1 MTNHSYFP
9 AGWLFVEALE
19 TSPVNELA
27 VTLKGH
33 DLVSTLLRFSLT
45 TILTALGNPITV
57 TQFKALSGYAMGV
70 QVGYWKE
77 DGSDVSIDAY
87 AILSAVNAID
97 PKTYPEP
104 NSDAPVNVPA
114 LKACEFRPVYLVN
127 YREDQT
133 DSLTDSPVKWAYVDY
148 GMKP

>member
-1 MTNHSYFP
+1 MANRSYFP

-45 TILTALGNPITV
+45 TILGALGNPMTV
-57 TQFKALSGYAMGV
+57 TQFKALSGYAIGV
-70 QVGYWKE
+70 QVDYWKE
-77 DGSDVSIDAY
+77 DGSDIDVDAY
-87 AILSAVNAID
+87 AVLMALNAID
-97 PKTYPEP
+97 PKTYPLAP
-104 NSDAPVNVPA
+104 LTSNDNSVSI
-114 LKACEFRPVYLVN
+114 KAAEFRPVYLVN

-133 DSLTDSPVKWAYVDY
+133 ESLTNSPVKWAYVDY